1 MLQKQQ
7 HKVINIWNGIMK
19 YKVLKDFH
27 TPDGVLYEDE
37 VVKQWDA
44 FTKDVNIRVKDMMGR
59 IWNVPKELLKEVNNG

>member
-1 MLQKQQ
+1 
-7 HKVINIWNGIMK
+7 MK

-44 FTKDVNIRVKDMMGR
+44 FTKDVNRRAIHDPD
-59 IWNVPKELLKEVNNG
+59 NVGSPAYGWPFGYGSIILGTRPH